1 MDIKSIIEN
10 VRNFIAQNDELTSI
24 YTKQEN
30 LEAYFKSIHINVDL
44 DCYKDIILQ
53 EETALELG
61 GVDKKSFSLIYPHH
75 ILDFIKNG
83 HITLIGPEL
92 KSVREESIDFGLLL
106 FIGFKK
112 INKKEF
118 DNLRHFSFISNG
130 IQGFMIRTIPRRF
143 WCRISSEV
151 RDKFSFELLGNAIF
165 FLYKQKFQDLI
176 DSMEIIF
183 ISSRPELI
191 EELIT
196 ITSEIREHL
205 SSKWQEKI
213 EEWKKRIDCE
223 YDWECN
229 ECPYYDTC
237 EDIKEV
243 LEERTKLS
251 D

>member
-10 VRNFIAQNDELTSI
+10 IRNFIAQNNQLTSI
-24 YTKQEN
+24 YTKQKN
-30 LEAYFKSIHINVDL
+30 FQSYFKSKKISVDL
-44 DCYKDIILQ
+44 DSYKDIILQ

-75 ILDFIKNG
+75 ILDFIKDG
-83 HITLIGPEL
+83 QITLIGPDLDSIKEDA
-92 KSVREESIDFGLLL
+92 IDFGLLM

-143 WCRISSEV
+143 WCRISSDV
-151 RDKFSFELLGNAIF
+151 KDKFSLELLGNAIF
-165 FLYKQKFQDLI
+165 YLYKQKFKDLI
-176 DSMEIIF
+176 EDMELVM
-183 ISSRPELI
+183 ISSKPELI
-191 EELIT
+191 EELIAM
-196 ITSEIREHL
+196 TSEIRDHIN
-205 SSKWQEKI
+205 SKWQEKI
-213 EEWKKRIDCE
+213 EEWKKRIDCD

-229 ECPYYDTC
+229 ECPYFDTC
-237 EDIKEV
+237 EDLKEV
-243 LEERTKLS
+243 LEERTSLK